1 MTTDAPRKTTSTQET
16 ASARNDGAART
27 PVAVLGLGL
36 MGRALA
42 EAFLRAGHPTT
53 VWNRTAAKAEPLAA
67 LGATV
72 AATPA
77 EAAAAAP
84 LAVVCV
90 ADHASVRATLD
101 AAGAAL
107 DGRTVANLTSGS
119 SGEAR
124 ETAAAAA
131 RHGATYLGGAVMAV
145 PETIGTA
152 DALLVYSGPRT
163 AFDRHEPVLRSLG
176 AGTSHLGDDHGL
188 ASLNEMA
195 VLSVMW
201 NVLNGFLHGAALLG
215 AAGVDAAAFAP
226 LAKAGIETVA
236 GWVPAYARQVDD
248 GAYPV
253 LDAAI
258 DQQRIAMR
266 QLLDESTALGVS
278 TELPALVAAL
288 ADRAAAAGHG
298 GDGYAAL
305 IEQFRKPSEGRP

>member
-1 MTTDAPRKTTSTQET
+1 M
-16 ASARNDGAART
+16 
-27 PVAVLGLGL
+27 AVLGLGL

-67 LGATV
+67 RGATL

-77 EAAAAAP
+77 EAVAAAP
-84 LAVVCV
+84 LVVVCV
-90 ADHASVRATLD
+90 ADHASVRAILEP
-101 AAGAAL
+101 AGGVL
-107 DGRTVANLTSGS
+107 GGRTVANLTSGS

-124 ETAAAAA
+124 RTAAAVS
-131 RHGATYLGGAVMAV
+131 RHGADYLGGAIMAI
-145 PETIGTA
+145 PETVGTA
-152 DALLVYSGPRT
+152 DALLVYSGPRA

-226 LAKAGIETVA
+226 LAKTGIETVA
-236 GWVPAYARQVDD
+236 GWVPGYARQIDD

-253 LDAAI
+253 LDAAV
-258 DQQRIAMR
+258 DTQLAAMR
-266 QLLDESTALGVS
+266 QVLDESAALGVS
-278 TELPALVAAL
+278 TALPAFVKDL
-288 ADRAAAAGHG
+288 AERAVAAGHG

-305 IEQFRKPSEGRP
+305 VEQFRKPSEGRP

>member
-1 MTTDAPRKTTSTQET
+1 MT
-16 ASARNDGAART
+16 
-27 PVAVLGLGL
+27 VLGLGL
-36 MGRALA
+36 MGSALA

-67 LGATV
+67 RGATL

-77 EAAAAAP
+77 EAVAAAP
-84 LAVVCV
+84 LVVVCLT
-90 ADHASVRATLD
+90 DQASVRAVLE

-131 RHGATYLGGAVMAV
+131 RHGADYLGGAVMAI
-145 PETIGTA
+145 PEAVGTA
-152 DALLVYSGPRT
+152 DAVFVYSGPRA

-176 AGTSHLGDDHGL
+176 EGTSHLGGDHGL

-195 VLSVMW
+195 VLSLMW
-201 NVLNGFLHGAALLG
+201 NVLNGFLHATALLG
-215 AAGVDAAAFAP
+215 AAGMDAAAFAP
-226 LAKAGIETVA
+226 LAKTGAETVA
-236 GWVPAYARQVDD
+236 GWFAGYARQVDD

-258 DQQRIAMR
+258 DQQRVAMR
-266 QLLDESTALGVS
+266 QLVDESAALGVS
-278 TELPALVAAL
+278 TELPALITAL

>member
-1 MTTDAPRKTTSTQET
+1 MTANAPQDTTSTD
-16 ASARNDGAART
+16 NDGAART
-27 PVAVLGLGL
+27 PVTVLGLGR

-67 LGATV
+67 QGAV
-72 AATPA
+72 IAATPA
-77 EAAAAAP
+77 EAVAAAP
-84 LAVVCV
+84 LVVVCV

-101 AAGAAL
+101 AAGTAL

-145 PETIGTA
+145 PETVGTA
-152 DALLVYSGPRT
+152 AAMLVFSGPR
-163 AFDRHEPVLRSLG
+163 ADYDRHEPVLRSLG

-188 ASLNEMA
+188 VSLNEMA

-201 NVLNGFLHGAALLG
+201 NLLNGFLHGAALLG
-215 AAGVDAAAFAP
+215 AAGVGAAAFAP
-226 LAKAGIETVA
+226 LAKVSAETVA
-236 GWVPAYARQVDD
+236 DWLPAYAQQIDD

-258 DQQRIAMR
+258 DQQRHTMR
-266 QLLDESTALGVS
+266 ELVGESAALGVS
-278 TELPALVAAL
+278 TELPALVLAL
-288 ADRAAAAGHG
+288 ADRASAAGRG

-305 IEQFRKPSEGRP
+305 IEQFRKPSEG